1 MNYSEFLDDKK
12 KHIQKEKEEKNFNI
26 YFPCYDIL
34 NKEIY
39 FFNFFNEEIIN
50 MKSIDIFSKEVVTI
64 LMNQD
69 NNHLDFI
76 NQTEI
81 NFKALLSKLLS
92 LEENEKLEKHLTRF
106 EQISSWRKFK
116 II

>member
-12 KHIQKEKEEKNFNI
+12 KHNQKEKEEKIFNL

-50 MKSIDIFSKEVVTI
+50 MKSIDLFSKEVVAI

-69 NNHLDFI
+69 TNI
-76 NQTEI
+76 I
-81 NFKALLSKLLS
+81 
-92 LEENEKLEKHLTRF
+92 
-106 EQISSWRKFK
+106 K
-116 II
+116 IIIIRRKREIRKTFDKIRTELGKNENINKIRRDIIVRRGI